1 MDIQTV
7 AYSNGMWN
15 NGILLSK
22 TKNEPLVH
30 LTTWKNLN
38 KIMMSE
44 RSKTK
49 KKKKKRERVQI
60 IYIIV

>member
-1 MDIQTV
+1 MNIQTV
-7 AYSNGMWN
+7 VYSN
-15 NGILLSK
+15 NGILLSN

-30 LTTWKNLN
+30 FTTWKNLN
-38 KIMMSE
+38 KIMLSE

-49 KKKKKRERVQI
+49 I